1 MNEMTTKTSAKLLL
15 ALLPAATLLATSAWA
30 DTCTPVTSTS
40 CASGTSCTTLTGS
53 YTNTTGKKIKQAE
66 IVALSGEDGK
76 QLAAVM
82 VVFTGTTTT
91 LYDPNSNTPPSG
103 LGSGST
109 ATYSMST
116 PYPLA
121 AMDTPPTCQVQQIW

>member
-1 MNEMTTKTSAKLLL
+1 MIRKTSRGILL
-15 ALLPAATLLATSAWA
+15 ALVPVASLLATNAWA
-30 DTCTPVTSTS
+30 DSCTPVTSTS
-40 CASGTSCTTLTGS
+40 CTDGTSCTILSGS
-53 YTNTTGKKIKQAE
+53 YTNTSGKKIKQAE

-76 QLAAVM
+76 QLAAVL

-103 LGSGST
+103 LGSGGT
-109 ATYSMST
+109 ATYTIST

>member
-1 MNEMTTKTSAKLLL
+1 MTRKTSSKVLL
-15 ALLPAATLLATSAWA
+15 ALVPIASLLATNARA
-30 DTCTPVTSTS
+30 DSCTPVTSTS
-40 CASGTSCTTLTGS
+40 CTGATACTVLSGS
-53 YTNTTGKKIKQAE
+53 YTNTSGKKIKQAE

-103 LGSGST
+103 LGSGGT
-109 ATYSMST
+109 ATYTIST
-116 PYPLA
+116 AYPLA

>member
-1 MNEMTTKTSAKLLL
+1 MTRNTSSKVLL
-15 ALLPAATLLATSAWA
+15 ALVPLASLLATNAWA
-30 DTCTPVTSTS
+30 DSCTPVTSTS
-40 CASGTSCTTLTGS
+40 CTGATSCTTLSGS
-53 YTNTTGKKIKQAE
+53 YTNTSGKKIKQAE

-103 LGSGST
+103 LGSGNS
-109 ATYSMST
+109 ATYTIST

>member
-1 MNEMTTKTSAKLLL
+1 MAS
-15 ALLPAATLLATSAWA
+15 LLATNARA
-30 DTCTPVTSTS
+30 DYCTPVTSTS
-40 CASGTSCTTLTGS
+40 CTGATSCTTLSGS
-53 YTNTTGKKIKQAE
+53 YTNTSGKKIKQAE

-103 LGSGST
+103 LGSGNT
-109 ATYSMST
+109 ATYTIST

-121 AMDTPPTCQVQQIW
+121 AMDTPPSCQVQQIW

>member
-1 MNEMTTKTSAKLLL
+1 MTRKTSSKVLL
-15 ALLPAATLLATSAWA
+15 ALMPVASLLATNAWA
-30 DTCTPVTSTS
+30 DSCTPVTSTS
-40 CASGTSCTTLTGS
+40 CTGVTSCTTLSGS
-53 YTNTTGKKIKQAE
+53 YTNTSGKKIKQAE

-103 LGSGST
+103 LSSGSA
-109 ATYSMST
+109 ATYTIST

-121 AMDTPPTCQVQQIW
+121 AMETPPTCQVQQIW

>member
-1 MNEMTTKTSAKLLL
+1 MAS
-15 ALLPAATLLATSAWA
+15 LLATNAWA
-30 DTCTPVTSTS
+30 DSCTPVTSTS
-40 CASGTSCTTLTGS
+40 CTGATSCTTLSGS
-53 YTNTTGKKIKQAE
+53 YTNTSGKKIKQAE

-103 LGSGST
+103 LGSGGT
-109 ATYSMST
+109 ATYTIST